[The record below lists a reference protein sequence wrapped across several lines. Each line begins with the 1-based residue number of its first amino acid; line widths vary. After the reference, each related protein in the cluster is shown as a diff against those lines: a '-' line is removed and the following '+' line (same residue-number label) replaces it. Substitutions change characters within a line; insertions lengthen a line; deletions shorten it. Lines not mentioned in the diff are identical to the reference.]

1 MKKYQNEASIRKH
14 ISKLSW
20 ADLLE
25 ASELLKLLIN
35 GRDLINVSSIP
46 SSLRPV
52 VDYCDSLPAG
62 TRYRSINSLLNETNA
77 IIVSKNRTHVSVTYD
92 DLRLY
97 QKIMGDGHIDLSL
110 RPKPEAAMQAQI
122 DPKKAAA
129 LRGILPSKRR
139 RAKLKMLREW
149 NAAAK
154 KDGKF

>member
-1 MKKYQNEASIRKH
+1 
-14 ISKLSW
+14 
-20 ADLLE
+20 
-25 ASELLKLLIN
+25 
-35 GRDLINVSSIP
+35 
-46 SSLRPV
+46 

-62 TRYRSINSLLNETNA
+62 TRYRSINSLLNDTNA

-97 QKIMGDGHIDLSL
+97 QKIMGDDSIDLPL
-110 RPKPEAAMQAQI
+110 HLKPEAAMQAQI

-154 KDGKF
+154 RDGKF

>member
-25 ASELLKLLIN
+25 ASELLKLLLN
-35 GRDLINVSSIP
+35 GRDIVNVSSIP
-46 SSLRPV
+46 PSLLPL
-52 VDYCDSLPAG
+52 VDYFDALPAG
-62 TRYRSINSLLNETNA
+62 TRYRSINSLLNDTNA
-77 IIVSKNRTHVSVTYD
+77 IIVSKNRTRVSVTYD

-97 QKIMGDGHIDLSL
+97 QKMMGDDSIDLPL
-110 RPKPEAAMQAQI
+110 HLKPEAAMQAQI